1 LIDPKYRR
9 KDILKILSDAINPI
23 SGEKLASKFNVT
35 RQVIV
40 QDIAILRAEHND
52 IISTNRGYYLNEDK
66 TKRIFKVKHKD
77 QDIRKELYSIVDL
90 GGTVK
95 DVIVNHKVY
104 GDIKKDLNV
113 SSRRDVDIF
122 IDKMKSENSKPLDIL
137 TGGIHFH
144 TVIADNIEIIDEI
157 ELRLQE
163 LGFLVE

>member
-1 LIDPKYRR
+1 MIDPKYRR
-9 KDILKILSDAINPI
+9 RDILKILSDTINPI
-23 SGEKLASKFNVT
+23 SGDKLANKFNVT

-66 TKRIFKVKHKD
+66 TKRIFKVKHED
-77 QDIRKELYSIVDL
+77 HDIRKELYSIVDL

-113 SSRRDVDIF
+113 SSRRDVEIF
-122 IDKMKSENSKPLDIL
+122 IDKMKRENSKPLDIL
-137 TGGIHFH
+137 TGGIHYH